1 MASFCP
7 CATWSKSYR
16 DGEFIL
22 CCSSTRE
29 STSLLSDEQFLAYK
43 TSAYKLH
50 LYETLSGYKFVMLS
64 DPDTDSLRPVLR
76 QIYAGPFIDY
86 VVRNP
91 LSTMDSRTHGIDSE
105 YFRASVDR
113 YLRGLLAF
121 TS

>member
-1 MASFCP
+1 
-7 CATWSKSYR
+7 
-16 DGEFIL
+16 
-22 CCSSTRE
+22 
-29 STSLLSDEQFLAYK
+29 
-43 TSAYKLH
+43 
-50 LYETLSGYKFVMLS
+50 MLS

-91 LSTMDSRTHGIDSE
+91 LSMMDSRTHGIDSE

-121 TS
+121 SS